1 MVDEAREKTERI
13 IRELQELGRHEEAQ
27 HLEQALAGKIE
38 DALLLALREACQ
50 TVLTAIEAIDPN
62 TEMLLEE
69 LRLEIDKRLT
79 RHPPG
84 TPPAKP

>member
-1 MVDEAREKTERI
+1 MVDDAREKTERI
-13 IRELQELGRHEEAQ
+13 IKELQELGRHEEAE
-27 HLEQALAGKIE
+27 HLQVALSEKIE

-50 TVLTAIEAIDPN
+50 VVLTAIEAIDPN

-79 RHPPG
+79 RHHPG
-84 TPPAKP
+84 DKPAG